1 MEIGSR
7 EWQRFIIDNA
17 GKLGIVIDEGIT
29 APFSIHASELLTWNR
44 KINLTAITNPRDIA
58 IKHFVDSLAPGGCI
72 PDGAR
77 LLDIG
82 SGAGFPGIPLK
93 IFKPSISVLLI
104 DAVRKKINFQK
115 HVLRTLG
122 LGNIEARQIR
132 TENLLKGT
140 GQATSFDVII
150 SRALSDLQP
159 FVKSA
164 LPLLAKHGTI
174 IAMKGKVN
182 TKELDAVRA
191 DAPKDQYSLEVER
204 YKLPL
209 IRAPR
214 AIVIIKHL
222 HCGRPAKHKGSGG
235 KSCYGFK
242 D

>member
-1 MEIGSR
+1 MEIGST
-7 EWQRFIIDNA
+7 EWQHFIIDSA
-17 GKLGIVIDEGIT
+17 RKLGIVIDEGIT

-77 LLDIG
+77 LLDMG

-104 DAVRKKINFQK
+104 DAVRKKINFLK
-115 HVLRTLG
+115 HVLRILG

-132 TENLLKGT
+132 TENLLKGA

-150 SRALSDLQP
+150 SRALSDLP
-159 FVKSA
+159 SFVKSA
-164 LPLLAKHGTI
+164 LPLLAKQGTI
-174 IAMKGKVN
+174 IAMKGKVDEE
-182 TKELDAVRA
+182 ELDAVRA
-191 DAPKDQYSLEVER
+191 DAPGDQYSLEVER
-204 YKLPL
+204 YKLPS

-214 AIVIIKHL
+214 SIVMIKHL
-222 HCGRPAKHKGSGG
+222 
-235 KSCYGFK
+235 Y
-242 D
+242 

>member
-29 APFSIHASELLTWNR
+29 AAFSIHASELLTWNR

-58 IKHFVDSLAPGGCI
+58 IKHFVDSLPPAGCI

-104 DAVRKKINFQK
+104 DAVRKKINFLK
-115 HVLRTLG
+115 HVLRILG
-122 LGNIEARQIR
+122 LENIEARQIR
-132 TENLLKGT
+132 AENLLKGT
-140 GQATSFDVII
+140 GQSACFDVII
-150 SRALSDLQP
+150 SRALSDLAP

-164 LPLLAKHGTI
+164 LPLLSRQGTI
-174 IAMKGKVN
+174 IAMKGQVGA
-182 TKELDAVRA
+182 KELDAVRA
-191 DAPKDQYSLEVER
+191 DAPEDQYYLEVER

-214 AIVIIKHL
+214 SIVIIKHL
-222 HCGRPAKHKGSGG
+222 H
-235 KSCYGFK
+235 
-242 D
+242 